1 VELIPVAGR
10 SPASAGRRA
19 AGGGKRRAARLAAVQ
34 ALYQLELGGGEV
46 GAVIGEFEA
55 HRLGQVVD
63 ELDAGPADVAWFGE
77 LVRGVTANRA
87 ELDNLVAAVL
97 TEDWS
102 VDRLD
107 NILRSIL
114 RAGVYELSA
123 HEEVPARAAVSEYV
137 ELADAF
143 FSGKEI
149 GLVNGVLDQL
159 ARLLRPGE
167 MGVTGE
173 GRTIPVG

>member
-1 VELIPVAGR
+1 MPVAGK
-10 SPASAGRRA
+10 SPPAAGRRA
-19 AGGGKRRAARLAAVQ
+19 SGAGKRRAARLAAIQ
-34 ALYQLELGGGEV
+34 ALYQLELGGGDANESV
-46 GAVIGEFEA
+46 REFEA
-55 HRLGQVVD
+55 HRLGQPVD
-63 ELDAGPADVAWFGE
+63 ELDAGPVDGAWFGE
-77 LVRGVTANRA
+77 LVRGVAANRG

-97 TEDWS
+97 TEDWP
-102 VDRLD
+102 VERLD
-107 NILRSIL
+107 NTLRSIL

-123 HEEVPARAAVSEYV
+123 HEEVPARVAVSEYV

-143 FSGKEI
+143 FTGKEI

-173 GRTIPVG
+173 GRTIPAG

>member
-1 VELIPVAGR
+1 VELSPVAGKT
-10 SPASAGRRA
+10 PAGAGRRA

-34 ALYQLELGGGEV
+34 ALYQIELGGGQ
-46 GAVIGEFEA
+46 ANDVIGEFEA
-55 HRLGQVVD
+55 HRLDQIVD
-63 ELDAGPADVAWFGE
+63 ELDSGPVDRPWFGE
-77 LVRGVTANRA
+77 LVRGVTANRV

-97 TEDWS
+97 TADWT
-102 VDRLD
+102 VERLD
-107 NILRSIL
+107 NILRAVL

-123 HEEVPARAAVSEYV
+123 HDEVPARVVVSEYV

-143 FSGKEI
+143 FTGKET

-167 MGVTGE
+167 MGVTGD
-173 GRTIPVG
+173 GRPIPAG